1 MFMQSAKMADK
12 GTTKKA
18 YMQEKQRKTHFFTEK
33 FGQLKKKAV
42 PLHAFS
48 HEIINQPTR
57 WGIK

>member
-33 FGQLKKKAV
+33 FGQLKKKQYLCTLFRTKLLTSPRDGA
-42 PLHAFS
+42 
-48 HEIINQPTR
+48 
-57 WGIK
+57 

>member
-33 FGQLKKKAV
+33 FGQLKKSSTFARFF
-42 PLHAFS
+42 AR
-48 HEIINQPTR
+48 NY
-57 WGIK
+57 